1 MITYILTDGKQIVL
15 PIDANEILHS
25 RFCDARACE
34 KAFFLLPESEQTEAI
49 HAQMI
54 IDYVGIMV
62 DNFDDTM
69 PFGEL
74 RQIKEGMLGFG
85 KEVTVCRV
93 YGHLLAVINAVKE
106 PTFPIIIKET
116 LPDGTTVD
124 SEFTLASTIDDYA
137 LGGGQFTAGEVIE
150 SLIYEQALSDPKNQ
164 GDGFNYLHQANIDF
178 DLDLTVIAHILRK
191 PGEKLPF
198 NTLERARFVNERKQ
212 DLGNSTRALTSPVP
226 HRPNQVRMVVSPLM
240 IRAFRAKLDLA
251 INLPAGLQPGPFR
264 GADFEN
270 VEPEWKSKVAA
281 SGVRNGR
288 GQR

>member
-54 IDYVGIMV
+54 IDYVGLMV
-62 DNFDDTM
+62 DSFDDTM

-74 RQIKEGMLGFG
+74 RQIKEGVLGFN

-191 PGEKLPF
+191 PGVKLPF
-198 NTLERARFVNERKQ
+198 NTLERARYINDQKHLFTSLTVQQALSIGFFLTALKQ
-212 DLGNSTRALTSPVP
+212 LRWA
-226 HRPNQVRMVVSPLM
+226 HRM
-240 IRAFRAKLDLA
+240 AKGVTNISLKAEKLNHTTA
-251 INLPAGLQPGPFR
+251 KQGKRLQKG
-264 GADFEN
+264 
-270 VEPEWKSKVAA
+270 SKKPKKKR
-281 SGVRNGR
+281 S
-288 GQR
+288 